1 MLHSTLYTLFTNHTT
16 PYYTTYMI
24 TSEQV
29 IPIGRITRT
38 HGKRG
43 EIQCLTSNEYWDNA
57 EATFLILSIN
67 NILVPFRV
75 LDWRGKG
82 SDSLIFQ
89 LDRFTDEQ
97 AAQQLVG
104 CQAYMLASDISDQD
118 EILPTWQSLLGYQ
131 VLDTDQGELGTII
144 HVDETTINTLVTLDN
159 DQLIPLHEDFIIK
172 IEPTKKR
179 LTICL
184 PFIFNAQ

>member
-1 MLHSTLYTLFTNHTT
+1 
-16 PYYTTYMI
+16 MI

-29 IPIGRITRT
+29 IAIGRITRT

-43 EIQCLTSNEYWDNA
+43 ELQCLTSNEYWDNA
-57 EATFLILSIN
+57 EATFLILGIN

-89 LDRFTDEQ
+89 LDCINDEQ
-97 AAQQLVG
+97 SAQQLIG
-104 CQAYMLASDISDQD
+104 CQAYMLASDLSKED
-118 EILPTWQSLLGYQ
+118 ELLPTWQSLTGYR
-131 VLDTDQGELGTII
+131 VLDTDQGELGTIL
-144 HVDETTINTLVTLDN
+144 HVDETTINTLITLDN
-159 DQLIPLHEDFIIK
+159 DQLIPLHEDFIIDIDQQNK
-172 IEPTKKR
+172 L

-184 PFIFNAQ
+184 PFIFHAQ

>member
-1 MLHSTLYTLFTNHTT
+1 
-16 PYYTTYMI
+16 MI
-24 TSEQV
+24 TKEQV
-29 IPIGRITRT
+29 ISIGRITRT

-43 EIQCLTSNEYWDNA
+43 EIQCLTTNEYWENTD
-57 EATFLILSIN
+57 ATFLVLSIN

-89 LDRFTDEQ
+89 LDRITDEQ
-97 AAQQLVG
+97 SAQPLIG
-104 CQAYMLASDISDQD
+104 CQAYMLTTDLSED
-118 EILPTWQSLLGYQ
+118 EELMPTWQSLTGYR

-159 DQLIPLHEDFIIK
+159 DLLIPLHEDFIIDINQENK
-172 IEPTKKR
+172 II
-179 LTICL
+179 TICL
-184 PFIFNAQ
+184 PFICTAQ

>member
-1 MLHSTLYTLFTNHTT
+1 
-16 PYYTTYMI
+16 MI
-24 TSEQV
+24 TKEEV
-29 IPIGRITRT
+29 IAIGRITRT

-43 EIQCLTSNEYWDNA
+43 EIQCLTSNEFWDNA
-57 EATFLILSIN
+57 DATFLILNID

-89 LDRFTDEQ
+89 LDHITDEQ
-97 AAQQLVG
+97 SAQALIG
-104 CQAYMLASDISDQD
+104 CQAYMLKSDICEED
-118 EILPTWQSLLGYQ
+118 ELLPTWQSLVGYRI
-131 VLDTDQGELGTII
+131 LDTDQGELGTIV

-159 DQLIPLHEDFIIK
+159 DQLIPLHEDCIIN
-172 IEPTKKR
+172 IDQENEL

-184 PFIFNAQ
+184 PFIFHAQ

>member
-1 MLHSTLYTLFTNHTT
+1 
-16 PYYTTYMI
+16 MI
-24 TSEQV
+24 TNQQV
-29 IPIGRITRT
+29 ISIGRITRT

-43 EIQCLTSNEYWDNA
+43 EIQCLTSNEYWENA
-57 EATFLILSIN
+57 DATFLILSID

-89 LDRFTDEQ
+89 LDRITNEQ
-97 AAQQLVG
+97 LAQPLIG
-104 CQAYMLASDISDQD
+104 SQAYMLASDLSQD
-118 EILPTWQSLLGYQ
+118 DELLPTWQSITGYR

-144 HVDETTINTLVTLDN
+144 HVDETTINTLITLDN
-159 DQLIPLHEDFIIK
+159 DQLIPLHEDFIINL
-172 IEPTKKR
+172 EPDKQL

-184 PFIFNAQ
+184 PFIFNKE